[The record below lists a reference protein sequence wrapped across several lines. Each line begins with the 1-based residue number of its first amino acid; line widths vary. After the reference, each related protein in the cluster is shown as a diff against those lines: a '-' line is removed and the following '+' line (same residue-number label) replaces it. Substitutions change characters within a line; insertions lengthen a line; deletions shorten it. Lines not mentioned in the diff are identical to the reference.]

1 LPRKGRLAQD
11 AAMILATGQRG
22 ETMQAIELETRV
34 QDGGVQ
40 LPAGARLADG
50 QQVRVVLMYDEAEC
64 SHSDHACERRQSGRY
79 RAADAAPH
87 RRIRLCA
94 AVSG

>member
-1 LPRKGRLAQD
+1 LAQD

-34 QDGGVQ
+34 QGGGVQ

-50 QQVRVVLMYDEAEC
+50 QQVRVVLMYDEP
-64 SHSDHACERRQSGRY
+64 S
-79 RAADAAPH
+79 AATATTPANAVNAGA
-87 RRIRLCA
+87 IARLMQCPIV
-94 AVSG
+94 VSGFVPLSRDEAHER